1 MYEIIVDQIDP
12 RYREIEEFHNKTK
25 ELSKGAKTKMSK
37 RFEVNVFI
45 ETNIPTQT
53 KLWVDYEIS

>member
-1 MYEIIVDQIDP
+1 MAEIIVDQIDP
-12 RYREIEEFHNKTK
+12 RYRENEEFLNTIK
-25 ELSKGAKTKMSK
+25 ELSKAAKTKMAK
-37 RFEVNVFI
+37 RFEVSVFI